1 MSYVSLRA
9 PVIVFGIAKSSMLI
23 QQLYSPATKLCNL
36 EINFISYVSFRAP
49 GIVFGIAKDG
59 ELILKGGIGYADV
72 ENGILCNSSTV
83 MRIASIS
90 KSLTSIA
97 VGKS

>member
-1 MSYVSLRA
+1 M
-9 PVIVFGIAKSSMLI
+9 
-23 QQLYSPATKLCNL
+23 
-36 EINFISYVSFRAP
+36 ENFIFCAVYISFRAP

-72 ENGILCNSSTV
+72 ENGILCNSSTN

-97 VGKS
+97 VGKSKVITLLVSFINGSFMK

>member
-1 MSYVSLRA
+1 MKTIPNIRFPLTAVLLYTSNSLTDFMSYS
-9 PVIVFGIAKSSMLI
+9 
-23 QQLYSPATKLCNL
+23 
-36 EINFISYVSFRAP
+36 SFRAP